1 MKNKEEQKEIKL
13 MLIAIIFWI
22 VLGFLIVTLL

>member
-13 MLIAIIFWI
+13 MLIAIIIWI